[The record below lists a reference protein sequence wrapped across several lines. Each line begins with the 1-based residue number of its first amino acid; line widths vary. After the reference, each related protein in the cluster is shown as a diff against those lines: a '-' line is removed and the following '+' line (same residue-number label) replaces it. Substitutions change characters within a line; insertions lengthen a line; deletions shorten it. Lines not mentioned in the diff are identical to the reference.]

1 MLDFSAY
8 IDLPFIWGFIIA
20 TAVFLYAA
28 LDGFDLGCGIIFP
41 FAPSDKCRDSIMNSI
56 APFWDGNET
65 WLVLGGGGL
74 FASFPLAYSILMP
87 AFYIPIML
95 MLLGLIFRGVA
106 FEFRFKASKDHRKIW
121 DVAFHGGSLMAAFM
135 QGIILGNFV
144 QGVEVDGR
152 NFAGGALDWA
162 NGFSVIAG
170 LGVVFAYALLGST
183 WIIMKTN
190 GITQEW
196 ARKVASY
203 VLVYVAISMGTISI
217 SMPFVEERIIKL
229 WFSMPNFFYLLP
241 IPLLTLVG
249 FIRLWLDLR
258 SKRETRPFVTTL
270 ILFFL
275 GYLGL
280 GISLYPWIV
289 PFKFTIWQ
297 AAASSTSQS
306 ILLIGTAIFLPII
319 LCYTAYSYYIF
330 RGKTS
335 SDPMY

>member
-258 SKRETRPFVTTL
+258 SDKETRPFVTTL

>member
-144 QGVEVDGR
+144 QGVEVEGR

>member
-1 MLDFSAY
+1 MLDFSVY

-258 SKRETRPFVTTL
+258 SDKETRPFVITL

>member
-8 IDLPFIWGFIIA
+8 IDLPLVWGFIIA

-106 FEFRFKASKDHRKIW
+106 FEFRFKADESHKKIW
-121 DVAFHGGSLMAAFM
+121 DIAFHGGSILAAFM

-152 NFAGGALDWA
+152 NFSGGALDWA

-170 LGVVFAYALLGST
+170 LGVIFAYALLGST

-217 SMPFVEERIIKL
+217 SMPFVEERITKL
-229 WFSMPNFFYLLP
+229 WFSLPNFFYLLP
-241 IPLLTLVG
+241 IPFLTLIG
-249 FIRLWLDLR
+249 FIRLWFDLR
-258 SKRETRPFVTTL
+258 SDRQARPFILTL
-270 ILFFL
+270 VLFFL

-280 GISLYPWIV
+280 IISLFPWIV

-297 AAASSTSQS
+297 AAASPTSLS

-335 SDPMY
+335 SDSLH

>member
-74 FASFPLAYSILMP
+74 FASFPLAYSVLMP

-106 FEFRFKASKDHRKIW
+106 FEFRFKASSDHRKIW

-241 IPLLTLVG
+241 IPLLTLIG

-258 SKRETRPFVTTL
+258 SDKETRPFVITL

-319 LCYTAYSYYIF
+319 LCYTAFSYYIF